1 MYRGIS
7 LKKDPPRPSRK
18 GGSSASRTKVAKP
31 SAMSFGRSMHL
42 RCGSKQQ
49 GCVQCAEARFK
60 NCKAAVQC
68 PAGFQC
74 SGAAVLSP
82 LRYESVSKEPSA
94 KRLWRSSNGSM
105 SLRLC
110 SKGSRRQNRGSKRVE
125 PGDDIAEN
133 FFRDGFFDIA
143 VFCGST
149 RLGMLE

>member
-18 GGSSASRTKVAKP
+18 GGSSASRTKAAKP

-42 RCGSKQQ
+42 WCGSKQQ

-94 KRLWRSSNGSM
+94 KQQSCVQYDEGAVQREWSQVTISWRTSSEMVSSIFPYSVAAPVWACWNRWLRPGY
-105 SLRLC
+105 SL
-110 SKGSRRQNRGSKRVE
+110 
-125 PGDDIAEN
+125 
-133 FFRDGFFDIA
+133 
-143 VFCGST
+143 
-149 RLGMLE
+149 